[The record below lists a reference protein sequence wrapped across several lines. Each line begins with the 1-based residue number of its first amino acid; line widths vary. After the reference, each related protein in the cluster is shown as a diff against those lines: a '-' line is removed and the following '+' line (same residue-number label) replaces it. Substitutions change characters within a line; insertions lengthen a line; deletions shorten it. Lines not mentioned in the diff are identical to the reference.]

1 MYSFVPIVLLLECFI
16 CEKDKTMKKNKIY
29 AKSIIAFLMLS
40 FQLNAQTWQNLT
52 YSINGLPSNNISK
65 ICADKQGSIWIANAD
80 SGLTNLNSGK
90 YKTWRDKDRL
100 QSFSSYGFKN
110 TNHSGIVSK
119 MVKDTLNNLFFTST
133 LVDINTNQKYG
144 IVKFDSTF
152 HFIKSPFN
160 FEIYPL
166 AIDKT
171 GNIWCVTEIS
181 SGFHGVVKYSPN
193 GLWQNYTKVNSGLLS
208 NLVSDISVDAFGN
221 IWFSY
226 DYDINDQLTRYN
238 GVNWKSYTNK
248 DFVWGSIL
256 LKSDLNGNVYSYSG
270 SSGSGNADLFQ
281 YNKNKDSLIMRT
293 DEPGNFESPIGID
306 KNNNLWTTGYNSST
320 KSISLYKNMP
330 PNWNTY
336 NFVGLD
342 LDIKS
347 IYFDNMNVAWLTDSK
362 GLFRINGLN
371 VFQFTKENAG
381 LLNNQ
386 TLDVIKGKNLNQ
398 LIIAHENGFSILDT
412 LTRTSKVYDQYNTGL
427 YNDQLNN
434 IFIDS
439 KNNKWIPTST
449 FGAQKLLPNNIDWI
463 FYSNDSLKHTNNM
476 CEDIYGNIWFSDPT
490 GVSVLKNN
498 SIINYEIAQITKNNY
513 IIGMSTDLNG
523 NIFILHFGGIEKF
536 NGSNWTSLPKSN
548 SIISSNITTDKLG
561 NLWVDCYTNSA
572 PFFGLAK
579 YNGSTWNYYLGGQ
592 STAPI
597 NIYSDRYNRIWIS
610 YRDSG
615 ISCFDGQSWKN
626 YNVTN
631 SNILSNNIN
640 SVYVDSIGKIW
651 FGTDKGISILTPAI
665 TNIAQKIKE
674 DNDISLFPNPSNGKM
689 FLKADF
695 NKNDLIEINA
705 MNILGDC
712 YKIKYN
718 FVENGLLE
726 LNIPDYINGIITL
739 EITIN
744 GKSSFEKVT
753 IIK

>member
-1 MYSFVPIVLLLECFI
+1 MYSFVPIGLLFELFI
-16 CEKDKTMKKNKIY
+16 CEKDKTMKNNKIY
-29 AKSIIAFLMLS
+29 AKSIITFLMLS

-52 YSINGLPSNNISK
+52 YSVNGLPSNNISK
-65 ICADKQGSIWIANAD
+65 ICADKQGSIWIATAD
-80 SGLTNLNSGK
+80 SGLTNLTSGK
-90 YKTWRDKDRL
+90 YSTWRSKDRL
-100 QSFSSYGFKN
+100 QSSSTYSLN
-110 TNHSGIVSK
+110 SLNHSQIVSK
-119 MVKDTLNNLFFTST
+119 MVKDTLNNLFFTSGVG
-133 LVDINTNQKYG
+133 L
-144 IVKFDSTF
+144 VKFDSTF

-166 AIDKT
+166 AIDKN
-171 GNIWCVTEIS
+171 GNIWCGTGREINS
-181 SGFHGVVKYSPN
+181 SVCRGVVKYSPN
-193 GLWQNYTKVNSGLLS
+193 GVWQYYTKLNSGLFS
-208 NLVSDISVDAFGN
+208 NDVSDISVDAFGN
-221 IWFSY
+221 IWFCYFSE
-226 DYDINDQLTRYN
+226 NQLTRFN
-238 GVNWKSYTNK
+238 GINWKSYTNK
-248 DFVWGSIL
+248 GFFYGSRI
-256 LKSDLNGNVYSYSG
+256 LKSDLNGNVFCWAQG
-270 SSGSGNADLFQ
+270 TVNDLFQ
-281 YNKNKDSLIMRT
+281 YNKNLDSLIKRS
-293 DEPGNFESPIGID
+293 DVPVNFESPIGID
-306 KNNNLWTTGYNSST
+306 KNNNLWTTVYNSST
-320 KSISLYKNMP
+320 KSISLNKNTP
-330 PNWNTY
+330 PNWNSY
-336 NFVGLD
+336 NFLGLD
-342 LDIKS
+342 LNIES
-347 IYFDNMNVAWLTDSK
+347 IYFDNMNAAWLTDSK

-371 VFQFTKENAG
+371 VTQYTKENAG
-381 LLNNQ
+381 LLSNYTNE
-386 TLDVIKGKNLNQ
+386 VIKGRNSNQ
-398 LIIAHENGFSILDT
+398 LIVAHGNGFSVLDT
-412 LTRTSKVYDQYNTGL
+412 ITKTSKVYDQYNTGL
-427 YNDQLNN
+427 YDDQLNN

-463 FYSNDSLKHTNNM
+463 FYSNDSLKHTNSM

-513 IIGMSTDLNG
+513 IQSMSTDLNG

-536 NGSNWTSLPKSN
+536 NGTNWTSLPKSN
-548 SIISSNITTDKLG
+548 SIISSNIATDKLG
-561 NLWVDCYTNSA
+561 NLWVDCYTSTA

-640 SVYVDSIGKIW
+640 SIYVDSIGKIW

-674 DNDISLFPNPSNGKM
+674 DNYISLFPNPNNGKM

-726 LNIPDYINGIITL
+726 LNIPDYITGIITL